1 MNPRTVGRATG
12 TGLRVGGGLT
22 MLAVVGVL
30 LVYATR
36 IFLDL
41 PLYPAT
47 EGGYL
52 IQALYGKVLPG
63 HPDLLVRRAH
73 AVLGGAD
80 TATDEGSFTT
90 VLSNIE
96 KVSKVFNYMARIFS
110 STSAMLNNFITI
122 YNTVK
127 QLNEFIANNF

>member
-1 MNPRTVGRATG
+1 MDFRCSFFIKNGP
-12 TGLRVGGGLT
+12 
-22 MLAVVGVL
+22 
-30 LVYATR
+30 
-36 IFLDL
+36 F
-41 PLYPAT
+41 
-47 EGGYL
+47 
-52 IQALYGKVLPG
+52 
-63 HPDLLVRRAH
+63 VRCRET
-73 AVLGGAD
+73 AD

-127 QLNEFIANNF
+127 QLNEFISNNF

>member
-1 MNPRTVGRATG
+1 MSPGRCFSHLWHSTPDKDG
-12 TGLRVGGGLT
+12 FYDSDP
-22 MLAVVGVL
+22 LAHS
-30 LVYATR
+30 AR
-36 IFLDL
+36 RL
-41 PLYPAT
+41 PPA
-47 EGGYL
+47 
-52 IQALYGKVLPG
+52 LPAEA
-63 HPDLLVRRAH
+63 D

-80 TATDEGSFTT
+80 TATDEGNFTT

>member
-1 MNPRTVGRATG
+1 MT
-12 TGLRVGGGLT
+12 LT
-22 MLAVVGVL
+22 HSL
-30 LVYATR
+30 T
-36 IFLDL
+36 L
-41 PLYPAT
+41 PAACRPLSPA
-47 EGGYL
+47 E
-52 IQALYGKVLPG
+52 A
-63 HPDLLVRRAH
+63 D

-80 TATDEGSFTT
+80 TATDDSGFTT
-90 VLSNIE
+90 VLSIIE